1 MVFFSPDNL
10 QTKCV
15 PSDIIS
21 EATYTTVQSTH
32 KDQYMG
38 GKELIGGKSLLDR
51 QEVIGVKSLLD
62 RQDLIGGKCLLDRQE
77 VIGGKSLL
85 DRQDLIG
92 GKSLLDRQDLI
103 GGNSLLDRQ
112 DLIGGKSLLDRQEL
126 IGGKSLFKCQKD
138 VMHSR
143 SSNTKDGL
151 LSILS
156 PSQKQSC
163 GKDFLDGKMMLEYNN
178 IQSHPRSSSS
188 KSSSLSQSPPML
200 NTKTLVDGKT
210 LLKCNDDMLIAET
223 CHQMEQLSSKPQS
236 MEMNLQGGN
245 ALKLLEVKNT
255 NVLHWSRI

>member
-1 MVFFSPDNL
+1 MFFPPDNL
-10 QTKCV
+10 QTKCIT
-15 PSDIIS
+15 SNIRS

-51 QEVIGVKSLLD
+51 QEVIG
-62 RQDLIGGKCLLDRQE
+62 
-77 VIGGKSLL
+77 GKSLL
-85 DRQDLIG
+85 DRQELIG
-92 GKSLLDRQDLI
+92 GKSLLDLI

-156 PSQKQSC
+156 HSPKQSC

-188 KSSSLSQSPPML
+188 KSSCSLSQSPPML
-200 NTKTLVDGKT
+200 NSKTLVDGKT

-223 CHQMEQLSSKPQS
+223 CHQMEQLSSKPQP
-236 MEMNLQGGN
+236 MEMDLQGGN

-255 NVLHWSRI
+255 NVLHGSRI

>member
-51 QEVIGVKSLLD
+51 QEMIGVKSLLD

-77 VIGGKSLL
+77 VIGGK
-85 DRQDLIG
+85 
-92 GKSLLDRQDLI
+92 
-103 GGNSLLDRQ
+103 SLLDRQ

-188 KSSSLSQSPPML
+188 KSSCSLSHPRSSSSKSSSLSQSPPML

>member
-1 MVFFSPDNL
+1 MLYFFPDNL
-10 QTKCV
+10 QTKCI
-15 PSDIIS
+15 PSKIRS
-21 EATYTTVQSTH
+21 EATYTTIQSTH

-51 QEVIGVKSLLD
+51 QEVIG
-62 RQDLIGGKCLLDRQE
+62 
-77 VIGGKSLL
+77 GKSLL
-85 DRQDLIG
+85 DKQELIG
-92 GKSLLDRQDLI
+92 GHS
-103 GGNSLLDRQ
+103 SLDRQ

-156 PSQKQSC
+156 HSPKQSC

-188 KSSSLSQSPPML
+188 KSSSSLSQSPPML
-200 NTKTLVDGKT
+200 NSKTLVDGKT

-223 CHQMEQLSSKPQS
+223 CHQMEQLSSKPQP
-236 MEMNLQGGN
+236 MEMDLQEGN
-245 ALKLLEVKNT
+245 ALRLLEVKNT
-255 NVLHWSRI
+255 NVLHGSKI